1 MYCGAGLRLR
11 FDGWSYVQSD
21 RYGQRPASHTRAM
34 HKTSV
39 CGPTIA
45 VDGAMCARLF
55 PITLDLFAPALVAR
69 PCDTPAFLHW

>member
-1 MYCGAGLRLR
+1 
-11 FDGWSYVQSD
+11 
-21 RYGQRPASHTRAM
+21 M